1 MEVKLTEREL
11 DFLILL
17 VEKNIPIQENISLLH
32 KIYTKLLI
40 KNDNIKN

>member
-17 VEKNIPIQENISLLH
+17 VEQNIPFQENINLLH